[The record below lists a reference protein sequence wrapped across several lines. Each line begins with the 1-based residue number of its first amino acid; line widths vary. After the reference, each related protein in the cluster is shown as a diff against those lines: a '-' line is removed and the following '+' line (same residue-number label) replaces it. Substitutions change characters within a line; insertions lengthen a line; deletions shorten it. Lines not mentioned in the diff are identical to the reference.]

1 MKKSWADHCSSDED
15 SEPAKHQLPENSIPS
30 NQGAFPYNDTIDTD
44 LSFTDR
50 SGTFLTKDVTLGE
63 EYPPAPPPVDFGH
76 IPPNAPGRAPFTA
89 HIGNLSFG
97 VKEGPELADEVE
109 KLVRDRYLGDE
120 SVTVTEARVGVDRET
135 GKRKGF
141 GYVEF
146 DSLKE
151 LLILLNLNDGFS
163 EIAGR
168 MVRIDIAQSTRRRR
182 TSRNDSYHRGSDD
195 IPNDIDGSQFRGGVR
210 RQPTDGV
217 KPRRRSL
224 KLNPKTE
231 NSDTRFEGSSDIFGG
246 AKPKEY
252 NAIEQKDTIHSNQK
266 GGRGDRRGGKGR
278 GNGHRGHGRGGGDRK
293 KHSGGRVGGGR
304 KRGNGRKHTASGV
317 DGWDEAPGSS
327 GKNQLSSPTAGLNQN
342 EKKNITK
349 VQNSFALLCDSDSN

>member
-63 EYPPAPPPVDFGH
+63 EYPPAPPPVDFGR

-135 GKRKGF
+135 GKRKGERW
-141 GYVEF
+141 GVEIKRRAAYHMH
-146 DSLKE
+146 DDVNEHSTSSTSAT
-151 LLILLNLNDGFS
+151 LIIKKKDYL
-163 EIAGR
+163 
-168 MVRIDIAQSTRRRR
+168 
-182 TSRNDSYHRGSDD
+182 
-195 IPNDIDGSQFRGGVR
+195 
-210 RQPTDGV
+210 
-217 KPRRRSL
+217 
-224 KLNPKTE
+224 
-231 NSDTRFEGSSDIFGG
+231 
-246 AKPKEY
+246 
-252 NAIEQKDTIHSNQK
+252 QKSI
-266 GGRGDRRGGKGR
+266 
-278 GNGHRGHGRGGGDRK
+278 
-293 KHSGGRVGGGR
+293 
-304 KRGNGRKHTASGV
+304 
-317 DGWDEAPGSS
+317 
-327 GKNQLSSPTAGLNQN
+327 
-342 EKKNITK
+342 
-349 VQNSFALLCDSDSN
+349 